1 VIAHIRMYKIKSL
14 CGVRDWHS
22 SKLLLALGL
31 DADCAH
37 RVIVCISTN
46 QGFPDS
52 RIHMG

>member
-1 VIAHIRMYKIKSL
+1 MYKFKRL
-14 CGVRDWHS
+14 CGARDWHPS
-22 SKLLLALGL
+22 EQLIVLGL